1 LKVTKVKEL
10 RFIELDVFSHFR
22 HLEERSIAM
31 NIDRGMIDTMYA
43 SLAPKTRTRVDQAV
57 KAVVEAKERGGRV
70 VAVVGSGPNI
80 HEGVTTLIAELMH
93 KKIIDGVSTSS
104 AVIGH
109 EMAGTLERVKRID
122 GRAFGFDADK
132 LPCDGQFE
140 ISLISDKILEA
151 YQREV
156 FIDVPLYRRMRRA
169 EGNTIIKVA
178 GNMAYPTGLRTERL
192 ARDVLALSRR
202 HGLPFEQVAG
212 YGADPYTMI
221 GAGAQHQVP
230 VLVTV
235 PQLVGSGEVGLC
247 IGDSIPISERCQ
259 RMARLLAGADV
270 IIESALALSQEIH
283 DGPFERFTGH
293 GIWADW
299 EGGWTYSLKDK
310 KIVRI
315 DLDPNLDKAWQ
326 KERSS
331 GMVSAAV
338 DKGLPKTTSMHIPFR
353 MEMSGFARIP
363 GSLPVVG
370 DIGEIWPV
378 MAAKVADALGVKL
391 DLMSYKQSLPAGQ
404 KFREWIVR
412 QVRPVDRDRMFEA
425 VRQLV

>member
-1 LKVTKVKEL
+1 M
-10 RFIELDVFSHFR
+10 D
-22 HLEERSIAM
+22 ERYQALPS
-31 NIDRGMIDTMYA
+31 
-43 SLAPKTRTRVDQAV
+43 KTRTRVDQAV
-57 KAVVEAKERGGRV
+57 KAIVETKERGGRV
-70 VAVVGSGPNI
+70 AAVVGSGPNI
-80 HEGVTTLIAELMH
+80 HEGVTTLIAELIH
-93 KKIIDGVSTSS
+93 KQIIDGVSTSS
-104 AVIGH
+104 AVVGH
-109 EMAGTLERVKRID
+109 EMGGALERVKRID
-122 GRAFGFDADK
+122 GKTFGFDPDR

-140 ISLISDKILEA
+140 VSLISKKLLET
-151 YQREV
+151 YQRECY
-156 FIDVPLYRRMRRA
+156 IDVSLYRRMRRA
-169 EGNTIIKVA
+169 RGNAIIKVA

-202 HGLPFEQVAG
+202 YGLPFEQVAG

-221 GAGAQHQVP
+221 GAGAQNQVP

-259 RMARLLAGADV
+259 RMARLLADADV
-270 IIESALALSQEIH
+270 IIESALALSQEVH

-299 EGGWTYSLKDK
+299 EGGWTYSLRDK

-315 DLDPNLDKAWQ
+315 DLDPNLEKAWQ

-370 DIGEIWPV
+370 DIGEIWPIL
-378 MAAKVADALGVKL
+378 ATRVADALGVKL
-391 DLMSYKQSLPAGQ
+391 DIMSCKQSLPAGQ
-404 KFREWIVR
+404 RFREWIVR
-412 QVRPVDRDRMFEA
+412 NVMPVDRDQMFA
-425 VRQLV
+425 AMKIISVSK

>member
-1 LKVTKVKEL
+1 MKG
-10 RFIELDVFSHFR
+10 
-22 HLEERSIAM
+22 M
-31 NIDRGMIDTMYA
+31 DRTAINAQYQG
-43 SLAPKTRTRVDQAV
+43 LPPRTRTRLDQAV
-57 KAVVEAKERGGRV
+57 ERIVEAKERGGRV
-70 VAVVGSGPNI
+70 IAVVGSGPNI
-80 HEGVTTLIAELMH
+80 HEGVTTLIAELIH

-109 EMAGTLERVKRID
+109 EMAGALEKVKRID
-122 GRAFGFDADK
+122 GKAFGFDPDR

-140 ISLISDKILEA
+140 VSLISEEMIAA

-156 FIDVPLYRRMRRA
+156 YIDAALYRRMRRA
-169 EGNTIIKVA
+169 RGKTIIKVA

-192 ARDVLALSRR
+192 SRDALALSRR
-202 HGLPFEQVAG
+202 YGLPFEQVVG

-221 GAGAQHQVP
+221 GAGAQNRVP
-230 VLVTV
+230 ILVTV

-259 RMARLLAGADV
+259 RMAHLLAGADV

-310 KIVRI
+310 TIVRF
-315 DLDPNLDKAWQ
+315 DLDPNLEKAWQ
-326 KERSS
+326 KERTS

-363 GSLPVVG
+363 ASLPVVG
-370 DIGEIWPV
+370 DIGEIWPIL
-378 MAAKVADALGVKL
+378 ATRSADALGVKL
-391 DLMSYKQSLPAGQ
+391 DLVSCKQSLPAGQ

-412 QVRPVDRDRMFEA
+412 QVMPVDRKRMLEA
-425 VRQLV
+425 LKSGGFASLHEEKNNL

>member
-1 LKVTKVKEL
+1 
-10 RFIELDVFSHFR
+10 
-22 HLEERSIAM
+22 M
-31 NIDRGMIDTMYA
+31 NIDREIIRTLHAG
-43 SLAPKTRTRVDQAV
+43 LAPKTRTRVDQAV
-57 KAVVEAKERGGRV
+57 KEVVEAKERGGRV

-109 EMAGTLERVKRID
+109 EMGGALERVKRID
-122 GRAFGFDADK
+122 GRAVGFDADK

-140 ISLISDKILEA
+140 VSLISEKLLEA
-151 YQREV
+151 YQRECDM
-156 FIDVPLYRRMRRA
+156 DVPLYRRMRRA
-169 EGNTIIKVA
+169 RGNAIIKVA

-202 HGLPFEQVAG
+202 YGLPFEEVVG
-212 YGADPYTMI
+212 HGADPYTMI
-221 GAGAQHQVP
+221 GAGAQHKLP

-235 PQLVGSGEVGLC
+235 PQLVGSGEVGLS
-247 IGDSIPISERCQ
+247 IGDSITISERCQ

-270 IIESALALSQEIH
+270 IIESALALSQEVH

-299 EGGWTYSLKDK
+299 EGGWTYSLRDK
-310 KIVRI
+310 KIIRI
-315 DLDPNLDKAWQ
+315 DLDPNLEKAWQ

-338 DKGLPKTTSMHIPFR
+338 DKGLPKTTSMRIPFR

-370 DIGEIWPV
+370 DIGDIWPI
-378 MAAKVADALGVKL
+378 MATQVADALGVRL
-391 DLMSYKQSLPAGQ
+391 DLMSYKQSLPAGR

-412 QVRPVDRDRMFEA
+412 NVKPVDRDQMFGA
-425 VRQLV
+425 MKTVSVSK